1 MTDALDRRA
10 DGMGRPGTRATWA
23 ASCHSVGM
31 QAILLA
37 ASGLTLA
44 TACSTPSA
52 PTLAPEKVA
61 VNRVDMTGLALD
73 ISMNATNPN
82 SVDLTASSV
91 SSHVVVDKTHDVGT
105 VTLPQAII
113 LPAGKTT
120 RVDVP
125 LTMNWTDFGALA
137 QLALSAGAVPYTVD
151 GMLEMGG
158 NLLHVDVPFHF
169 DGTITHAQI
178 LGAVMN
184 SVPVPR

>member
-1 MTDALDRRA
+1 VTAWHLGGQLPYSAGMRALFS
-10 DGMGRPGTRATWA
+10 TA
-23 ASCHSVGM
+23 AGV
-31 QAILLA
+31 
-37 ASGLTLA
+37 TLA
-44 TACSTPSA
+44 VACSTPSA

-73 ISMNATNPN
+73 ISMSATNPN
-82 SVDLTASSV
+82 SVDLTASGV

-105 VTLPQAII
+105 VTLPTAIT

-125 LTMNWTDFGALA
+125 LTMNWSDFGALA
-137 QLALSAGAVPYTVD
+137 QLALAAGAVPYTVD
-151 GMLEMGG
+151 GTLEMGG
-158 NLLHVDVPFHF
+158 NLLHVGVPFHF

-178 LGAVMN
+178 LAAMMN